1 MKYNVLKTLC
11 DDVIIFSG
19 PVLGVVGGFVVF
31 VFLIRWLLLWL
42 ALVLLPWVMGA
53 FSGSGG
59 SWCKLLGLKQFLHS
73 PGFQTCS
80 VKVLQADIFKNRTSQ
95 TTLSFQCMAKLSS
108 VSFHL
113 PCVP

>member
-19 PVLGVVGGFVVF
+19 PVFGVVGGFVVF